1 MSEFISKIKPWA
13 KYLPV
18 IVFIVILPFIWDTD
32 NMLDASLLPRQLALS
47 FFLIAMTVTFA
58 ILFFKGQRFSF
69 DGKYV
74 KIVFGG
80 LALFMLMHLISWA
93 FGVVNGNEA
102 LFRTVKEFGFCL
114 FFFFIYQLLA
124 NDYRG
129 RELILKLLLVAGTV
143 FITIGI
149 VQFMK
154 ADFSKFESS
163 TQNLSYYLNSI
174 IEELYST
181 CSNKNLFS
189 SILFI
194 TLPVSVYC
202 MLNHD
207 GDHKVLSLLWQI
219 FAGVVSIVD
228 LALIVIMLTRTV
240 WAALAVA
247 LVAAYII
254 AYARRMIFVPKMS
267 GEGAKRKTKLIYIGV
282 PAVLVVIMV
291 AVFAFSD
298 TQIERTIVER
308 AAITFNPEKYGYR
321 DNEHGESSV
330 AMRKLV
336 WGKTLDM
343 IKDHPV
349 LGAGPGQWQIEL
361 PKYGADEF
369 GAKVRDGSETFQR
382 PHNDY
387 LWFASEVGIIGLLG
401 YLAFFV
407 GILFAGLSNIKRA
420 VNGRVA
426 LFNIVAVAALI
437 GWIVVSL
444 LDYPHERIEHNVFY
458 LTISAIV
465 LVDYARRTVAGN
477 QIEQAELTEHTEQVE
492 LTEQTTLAEQTEWS
506 GKATVTLAILAF
518 GLVVSGLHLWQSW
531 AYYNGEK
538 NGRLVLAAYYHE
550 DWNAI
555 VRLTRKVDTQLYT
568 LDNYT
573 VPIHY
578 YRGVALSFKNN
589 DKEAI
594 SEFEQALEKHPNHML
609 SYCGIAASLMKL
621 QRYDEAIKYVEQV
634 LEMSPRNSQALFDM
648 AIAYYNKKEF
658 KQALDYMLR
667 LPLVLESGPHNYE
680 ATRRAIY
687 RAAVAEN
694 ASRYN
699 RDNLLD
705 WLNND
710 GRVDSSIKR
719 YYSDSCTFDELLLK
733 ELGPNNQ

>member
-18 IVFIVILPFIWDTD
+18 IVFIGILPFVWDAD
-32 NMLDASLLPRQLALS
+32 NMLDASLLPRQLTLS

-58 ILFFKGQRFSF
+58 VLFFKGLRFTF
-69 DGKYV
+69 EGKYV

-80 LALFMLMHLISWA
+80 LALFMLMHLVSCA
-93 FGVVNGNEA
+93 FGVVNGYEA
-102 LFRTVKEFGFCL
+102 FFRTVKEFGFCL
-114 FFFFIYQLLA
+114 FFFFIYQLIV

-149 VQFMK
+149 VQFLK

-163 TQNLSYYLNSI
+163 TKNLSYYLNSV

-189 SILFI
+189 SILLI

-202 MLNHD
+202 TLYHN
-207 GDHKVLSLLWQI
+207 GNRKILSLLWQI
-219 FAGVVSIVD
+219 FAGIVSLAD
-228 LALIVIMLTRTV
+228 LTLIVVMLTRTV

-247 LVAAYII
+247 LVAAYVL
-254 AYARRMIFVPKMS
+254 AYARRMHFAPKTGS
-267 GEGAKRKTKLIYIGV
+267 EGSLRKTKLIYIGI
-282 PAVLVVIMV
+282 PAALVVIMI
-291 AVFAFSD
+291 AAFALTD
-298 TQIERTIVER
+298 TQLERTIKER
-308 AAITFNPEKYGYR
+308 IALTFNPEKYGYR

-336 WGKTLDM
+336 WGKTLAM

-361 PKYGADEF
+361 PKYGVDEF
-369 GAKVRDGSETFQR
+369 GAKLRDGSLTFQR

-387 LWFASEVGIIGLLG
+387 LWFASEVGILGLLG
-401 YLAFFV
+401 YLVFFV
-407 GILFAGLSNIKRA
+407 GVLLAGLSNIKRA
-420 VNGRVA
+420 TESKVA
-426 LFNIVAVAALI
+426 LYNIVAVAGLI
-437 GWIVVSL
+437 GWVVVSL

-465 LVDYARRTVAGN
+465 LVDYARRNVAGN
-477 QIEQAELTEHTEQVE
+477 QTVEEERTAQPEQAEP
-492 LTEQTTLAEQTEWS
+492 TEQTTLAVQSGLS
-506 GKATVTLAILAF
+506 GKSTITLAILAF
-518 GLVVSGLHLWQSW
+518 GLVLSGLHLWQSW
-531 AYYNGEK
+531 AYYKGEK
-538 NGRLVLAAYYHE
+538 NGRIVLAAYYHE

-555 VRLTRKVDTQLYT
+555 VRLTRKVDSQMYT

-578 YRGVALSFKNN
+578 YRGVALSFKGN
-589 DKEAI
+589 DEAAI
-594 SEFEQALEKHPNHML
+594 IEFEQALEKHPNHML
-609 SYCGIAASLMKL
+609 SYCGLGASLMRL
-621 QRYDEAIKYVEQV
+621 QRYDEAIKSVERV

-648 AIAYYNKKEF
+648 AIIYYNKREF
-658 KQALDYMLR
+658 KPALNYMLR
-667 LPLVLESGPHNYE
+667 LPLVLESGPRNYE
-680 ATRRAIY
+680 ATRRSIC
-687 RAAVAEN
+687 RAAVAEEGW
-694 ASRYN
+694 RYN
-699 RDNLLD
+699 RDNLLE

-710 GRVDSSIKR
+710 GRVDASIKR
-719 YYSDSCTFDELLLK
+719 YYSDSCLFGDLLLK